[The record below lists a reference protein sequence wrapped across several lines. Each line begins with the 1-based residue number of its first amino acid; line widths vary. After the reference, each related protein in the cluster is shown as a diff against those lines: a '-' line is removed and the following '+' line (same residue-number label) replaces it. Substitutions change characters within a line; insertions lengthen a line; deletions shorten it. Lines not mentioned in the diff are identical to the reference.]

1 MNILTELPVITC
13 FKERN
18 VTIIKYL
25 AVSMII
31 AFITNL
37 VYCQVSKGNFV
48 IAFIGRTI
56 SCGTTILLQE

>member
-1 MNILTELPVITC
+1 M
-13 FKERN
+13 
-18 VTIIKYL
+18 TIIKCL

-48 IAFIGRTI
+48 IAFIGGAI
-56 SCGTTILLQE
+56 SCGTTMLIQELDYWKK